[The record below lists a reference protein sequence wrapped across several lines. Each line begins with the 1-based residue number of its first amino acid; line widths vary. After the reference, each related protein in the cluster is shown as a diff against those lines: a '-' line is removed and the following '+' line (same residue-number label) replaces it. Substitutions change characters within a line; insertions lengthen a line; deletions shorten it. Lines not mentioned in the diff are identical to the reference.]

1 MSIVSFEKYKR
12 ITELEKEMDELIDL
26 LFSSDGKDLEV
37 AKRLNDVE
45 NELRELY

>member
-1 MSIVSFEKYKR
+1 MAIVLFDKTKR

-26 LFSSDGKDLEV
+26 LFSSNGKDLEA